1 MIPSSMTVAT
11 ARSTVNRRIMT
22 LLLFPATAEL
32 TAVKAHHLAVAT
44 TPSSSA
50 DQTRAGTQRRTV

>member
-1 MIPSSMTVAT
+1 MTVAT